1 MWFKEYSY
9 DETNALQDLKEIYTS
24 HDDNY
29 IYRSVTNLEE
39 LTMNTYLLKY
49 WINNLIKLALSF
61 HLALH
66 LLTYGDWD
74 ERANFN

>member
-29 IYRSVTNLEE
+29 TFIALLQILRNLQW
-39 LTMNTYLLKY
+39 THILKY
-49 WINNLIKLALSF
+49 WINYLS
-61 HLALH
+61 L
-66 LLTYGDWD
+66 
-74 ERANFN
+74 N

>member
-24 HDDNY
+24 HDDNN

-39 LTMNTYLLKY
+39 FTMNT
-49 WINNLIKLALSF
+49 SF
-61 HLALH
+61 EIL
-66 LLTYGDWD
+66 
-74 ERANFN
+74 NKQSNKISP

>member
-24 HDDNY
+24 HDDNN

-39 LTMNTYLLKY
+39 FTMNTSFEILNKLL
-49 WINNLIKLALSF
+49 IS
-61 HLALH
+61 
-66 LLTYGDWD
+66 
-74 ERANFN
+74 